1 MNTTCTTRLPITAS
15 LGPKSWAAALL
26 LAFTGFIAGCGGG
39 GGGGGGPPPATLSSI
54 SVSAADATLVAGL
67 TDQFSAT
74 GVYSDGSKQAL
85 SSVTWTSSN
94 TSVATVSATGL
105 VTGVGAGTATIT
117 ATSAGVA
124 GTLSLPVTAATLVSI
139 GVTPATT
146 LAMVQTQTEQFTA
159 TGIYSDNSKQN
170 LTSKV
175 TWSSATTTVA
185 TVSAAGIV
193 TAAGVGSSVITATL
207 GSVSGKATVTV
218 TAPVLESI
226 TVTPASPSVAKGLT
240 QQFTATGNYTNNLH
254 QDLTATVTWSSATTS
269 AVTITSAGLAT
280 AAGVGSSKITATMG
294 SISGSTTM
302 TVTAAVVVSIA
313 VTAPTN
319 TTPLTPGIP
328 KGTTQQFV
336 ATGTYSDTTVQ
347 TITTTA
353 IWSSSNTAYATVS
366 NSPGTEGL
374 ATGVGQGAATIKAT
388 LGGVS
393 GSLLLTVNPAALVS
407 IAVTPAIATVIA
419 PTGTVHYTATGT
431 YTDGSTQDVT
441 IASTWASNNTA
452 VAMISNAGG
461 SNGLATG
468 VAAGANGT
476 NATAGITAAI
486 TFPAPVGT
494 ITSPPVTLT
503 VKPAEFAYV
512 ANFQAGTVSQYTI
525 NPSGG
530 ALIAMT
536 NPTVGA
542 GTEPFAI
549 AIDSTRHFA
558 YVANY
563 GGNNLTQYTIGADG
577 SLTFNT
583 VASTVTTGSGP
594 NGIFVTAGNAYVAN
608 YGDGT
613 VWQYAV
619 NGDGTLSALNPTNIT
634 IPGGVANGTSDVA
647 VGTNIGGTFAVV
659 VNYSS
664 GTVMS
669 FTVGAGGTLTT
680 PAVTSL
686 TLPQGTLANP
696 PHPDSVAIDST
707 GSYVYIG
714 DQYNNVVWQLGL
726 SNGTTTTA
734 GTLATLSASSVA
746 TGGNPFFVDLTSTV
760 GGTFLYVANGANST
774 VQQLTPG
781 AGGLLTL
788 TSTTSVGT
796 GTDPGSLAVDPS
808 GQFAYVTDRGV
819 TGGLCTPPACST
831 SVSQYTI
838 GTNGAFTLMSTATA
852 PSGNEPVAIVTT
864 TAY

>member
-39 GGGGGGPPPATLSSI
+39 GGGGGSPPPATLSSV

-193 TAAGVGSSVITATL
+193 TADGVGSSVITATL

-407 IAVTPAIATVIA
+407 IAVTPINGTVIA
-419 PTGTVHYTATGT
+419 NGTLQYSATGT
-431 YTDGSTQDVT
+431 YTDGTTPNVT
-441 IASTWASNNTA
+441 IASTWVSNNTA
-452 VAMISNAGG
+452 AATISNAGG
-461 SNGLATG
+461 SNGVATG
-468 VAAGANGT
+468 VSGGT
-476 NATAGITAAI
+476 SSITATI
-486 TFPAPVGT
+486 GSVVSPA
-494 ITSPPVTLT
+494 VTLT
-503 VKPAEFAYV
+503 VKPAEY
-512 ANFQAGTVSQYTI
+512 
-525 NPSGG
+525 
-530 ALIAMT
+530 
-536 NPTVGA
+536 
-542 GTEPFAI
+542 
-549 AIDSTRHFA
+549 
-558 YVANY
+558 
-563 GGNNLTQYTIGADG
+563 
-577 SLTFNT
+577 
-583 VASTVTTGSGP
+583 
-594 NGIFVTAGNAYVAN
+594 AYVAN

-613 VWQYAV
+613 VSQFTINPSTGALIANGTLTLGGSPFAIGVETSTATHYVYVV
-619 NGDGTLSALNPTNIT
+619 NFGSGDVFEYLIAGDGTLTALSPATVGSGSGAGSGANGISVAVTNAGT
-634 IPGGVANGTSDVA
+634 VNASDNVYVANYYDGTVSQYGVNSSTGVIAALTPATVTAGAGAAEIA
-647 VGTNIGGTFAVV
+647 VNPAGTYAVV
-659 VNYSS
+659 ANYSA

-669 FTVGAGGTLTT
+669 FSIGAGGALSTT
-680 PAVTSL
+680 PVSTVSL
-686 TLPQGTLANP
+686 GVS
-696 PHPDSVAIDST
+696 HEPDSVAFDSS
-707 GSYVYIG
+707 GNYVYVG
-714 DQYNNVVWQLGL
+714 DYYNNDVAQFSISAGGVL
-726 SNGTTTTA
+726 TA
-734 GTLATLSASSVA
+734 LTPPTLTI
-746 TGGNPFFVDLTSTV
+746 GGNPKSIALLSTV
-760 GGTFLYVANGANST
+760 GGTFLYAVNSANNT
-774 VQQLTPG
+774 VQQLTEG
-781 AGGLLTL
+781 AGGLLSV
-788 TSTTSVGT
+788 TSTNSAATLNV
-796 GTDPGSLAVDPS
+796 PNFLAVDPS
-808 GQFAYVTDRGV
+808 GQFAYVTDRG
-819 TGGLCTPPACST
+819 TGPTYGT
-831 SVSQYTI
+831 SVSQFSI
-838 GTNGAFTLMSTATA
+838 TAT
-852 PSGNEPVAIVTT
+852 GGTT
-864 TAY
+864 PGALTPLSTPTATTGSQPTGLATAY